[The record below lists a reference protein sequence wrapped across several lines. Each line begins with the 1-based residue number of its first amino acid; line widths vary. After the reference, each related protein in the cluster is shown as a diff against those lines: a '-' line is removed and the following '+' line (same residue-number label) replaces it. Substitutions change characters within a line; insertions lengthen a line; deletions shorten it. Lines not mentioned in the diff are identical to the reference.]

1 MVVAQFVEQFLPNHL
16 FTINCTEKT
25 KIKKKEAGNG
35 PFKKAY
41 QESYIAAVRTEITH

>member
-35 PFKKAY
+35 PFKKPY
-41 QESYIAAVRTEITH
+41 QESYIAAVSTEITH